1 MNESLESS
9 ELQMGSAQKTHY
21 PGAENTRQS
30 EDHWCE
36 PPLGFDLALSL
47 YFLL

>member
-9 ELQMGSAQKTHY
+9 ELQMGRAHY
-21 PGAENTRQS
+21 PGAENTRKS